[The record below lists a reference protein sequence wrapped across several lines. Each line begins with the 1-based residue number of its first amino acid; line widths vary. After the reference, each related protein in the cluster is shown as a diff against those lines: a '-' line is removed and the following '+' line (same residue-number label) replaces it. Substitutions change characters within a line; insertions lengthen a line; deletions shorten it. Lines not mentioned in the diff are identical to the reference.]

1 VRTTLTIDGDVAS
14 LLQQEMRR
22 SGATL
27 KDTVNKALRAGLLA
41 ANRPAQPKPY
51 VIRPRVLG
59 LPPGLSYDN
68 VAELLEQIE
77 GVAGHK

>member
-1 VRTTLTIDGDVAS
+1 MTIDDDVAG

-22 SGATL
+22 SSTTL
-27 KDTVNKALRAGLLA
+27 KETVNKALRSGLLA

-51 VIRPRVLG
+51 VIRPRALG